1 MAFEVADVFLFDG
14 VLDGPE
20 IGLELGVEVLVGLHN
35 ITYGSNNFAH
45 IIKHLQWLLF
55 SAGRYFFGIFMG

>member
-45 IIKHLQWLLF
+45 IIKHLQ
-55 SAGRYFFGIFMG
+55 